1 MALAAASSADSRRPI
16 FSMRGGAKRFA
27 GVTVIEGVDI
37 DIFENEII
45 GIAGENGAGKST
57 TLKMIAGIHKPS
69 EGQMTLFGRPYAPDR
84 YTDAV
89 RAGVSM
95 VFQEQALVPNLRVYE
110 NFFLSHESKF
120 SRGGLVDSGRMI
132 ELAERHL
139 RDLGLGHID
148 PRRVTGSYP
157 FHDRQMIE
165 IAKAFVLADFFEVAH
180 PIVLLDEPT
189 AAIGDKEVALLFD
202 SIRRFRD
209 RASFVL
215 ITHRL
220 AEYVTLCDRLYVMKD
235 GHLVSEMVKGDFEQ
249 PRIHQ
254 AMVGRARD
262 EEYYKEGAQQRIGSE
277 TPVVLSAEGISG
289 GNVRG
294 VSFSLHRGEVLGLG
308 GLVGCGKEDVA
319 RAVVGYEPFPTSGRV
334 TVKGKPL
341 PLRRRGKASIASDVG
356 FVPKERKTE
365 GIIPYLSVAA
375 NTSLASLK
383 AVTWLPGFISSAK
396 ETRVARD
403 YIGKLRVRT
412 TGPRQLCQYLS
423 GGNQQ
428 KVVMAKWL
436 ARGVDILVLD
446 NPTRGVDVGAKEE
459 IYALMRELAA
469 TGVAIL
475 LVTDDLLELI
485 GLSNRILIMRDGVV
499 VTERPAPPEAK
510 PTEQEL
516 VGFMV

>member
-1 MALAAASSADSRRPI
+1 MSAPRKPILEIRGAAKS
-16 FSMRGGAKRFA
+16 FA
-27 GVTVIEGVDI
+27 GVTVFEGVDL
-37 DIFENEII
+37 DIYPNEII

-69 EGQMTLFGRPYAPDR
+69 KGTMTLFGKPYNPDR

-120 SRGGLVDSGRMI
+120 TRAGGLVDSGRMI

-139 RDLGLGHID
+139 RELGLGHID
-148 PRRVTGSYP
+148 PRRVTGSYE

-165 IAKAFVLADFFEVAH
+165 IAKAFVLADFFKVEH

-189 AAIGDKEVALLFD
+189 AAIGDKEVALLFE

-235 GHLVSEMVKGDFEQ
+235 GRMVAEMGKGDFATS
-249 PRIHQ
+249 RIHE

-262 EEYYKEGAQQRIGSE
+262 EEYYKEGTQKAV
-277 TPVVLSAEGISG
+277 TAADPVLLSVKGIAG
-289 GNVRG
+289 GHVQD
-294 VSFSLHRGEVLGLG
+294 VSFDLRQGEILGIG
-308 GLVGCGKEDVA
+308 GLVGCGKEEVA
-319 RAVVGYEPFPTSGRV
+319 RAIVGFEPFPTSGTV
-334 TVKGKPL
+334 TVKGQQL
-341 PLRRRGKASIASDVG
+341 PLRKRGPAAIAASVG

-375 NTSLASLK
+375 NTSLAALGK
-383 AVTWLPGFISSAK
+383 VTRLPGIISAAK
-396 ETRVARD
+396 ENALAREF
-403 YIGKLRVRT
+403 IKLLRVRT
-412 TGPRQLCQYLS
+412 TGPRQLCQFLS

-436 ARGVDILVLD
+436 ARGVDVLVLD

-459 IYALMRELAA
+459 IYGLLRDLTAR
-469 TGVAIL
+469 GVAIL
-475 LVTDDLLELI
+475 LITDDLLELI
-485 GLSNRILIMRDGVV
+485 GLSNRILIMRDGKV

>member
-1 MALAAASSADSRRPI
+1 VDELTRSPI
-16 FSMRGGAKRFA
+16 FSMRGGSKSFA
-27 GVTVIEGVDI
+27 GLTVIEGVDV
-37 DIFENEII
+37 DVFENEII

-69 EGQMTLFGRPYAPDR
+69 QGAMTLFGRPYAPDR

-89 RAGVSM
+89 RSGVSM

-110 NFFLSHESKF
+110 NFFLSHESRF
-120 SRGGLVDSGRMI
+120 RRYGGLVDANRMI
-132 ELAERHL
+132 ELAETHL
-139 RDLGLGHID
+139 RNLGLSHIN
-148 PRRVTGSYP
+148 PRRVTGSYE

-165 IAKAFVLADFFEVAH
+165 IAKAFVLADFFGVAH
-180 PIVLLDEPT
+180 PLVLLDEPT

-235 GHLVSEMVKGDFEQ
+235 GRLVSELGRGAFSQ
-249 PRIHQ
+249 PRIHE

-262 EEYYKEGAQQRIGSE
+262 EEYYKEGAQRRIDG
-277 TPVVLSAEGISG
+277 TAPVVLSVDQMAG
-289 GNVRG
+289 GSVG
-294 VSFSLHRGEVLGLG
+294 EVSFALREGEVLGIG
-308 GLVGCGKEDVA
+308 GLVGCGKEEVA
-319 RAVVGYEPFPTSGRV
+319 RGVVGYDPYPMAGTV
-334 TVKGKPL
+334 TVKGKTL
-341 PLRRRGKASIASDVG
+341 PAHGRGRAAIAAAVG

-375 NTSLASLK
+375 NTSLATLPK
-383 AVTWLPGFISSAK
+383 VTQLPGFISVLK
-396 ETRVARD
+396 ETRLAREF
-403 YIGKLRVRT
+403 IKRLRVRT
-412 TGPRQLCQYLS
+412 AGPRQLCQYLS

-428 KVVMAKWL
+428 KVVIAKWL

-459 IYALMRELAA
+459 IYALMRDLTAK
-469 TGVAIL
+469 GVAIL
-475 LVTDDLLELI
+475 LITDDLLELI
-485 GLSNRILIMRDGVV
+485 GLSNRVLIMRDGTVV
-499 VTERPAPPEAK
+499 AERPAPPEAK

>member
-1 MALAAASSADSRRPI
+1 MSNSREPI
-16 FSMRGGAKRFA
+16 FRMRGAAKRFA
-27 GVTVIEGVDI
+27 GVTVIEGVDL
-37 DIFENEII
+37 DIYQNEII

-57 TLKMIAGIHKPS
+57 TLKMIAGIHQPS
-69 EGQMTLFGRPYAPDR
+69 EGTMALFGKPYAPRR

-89 RAGVSM
+89 RDGVSM
-95 VFQEQALVPNLRVYE
+95 VFQEQALVSNLRVYE

-120 SRGGLVDSGRMI
+120 KRAGGLVDSGRMI
-132 ELAERHL
+132 ELSERHL

-148 PRRVTGSYP
+148 PRRVTGSYE

-165 IAKAFVLADFFEVAH
+165 IAKAFVLADFFQVEH

-235 GHLVSEMVKGDFEQ
+235 GQLVAEMAKGDFATS
-249 PRIHQ
+249 RIHQ
-254 AMVGRARD
+254 AMVGRERD
-262 EEYYKEGAQQRIGSE
+262 EEYYKEGTQREIVDDD
-277 TPVVLSAEGISG
+277 PVVLSVERLSG
-289 GNVRG
+289 GHVED
-294 VSFSLHRGEVLGLG
+294 VSFELRQGEILGLG
-308 GLVGCGKEDVA
+308 GLVGCGKEEVA
-319 RAVVGYEPFPTSGRV
+319 RAVVGFEPFPTGGSVRVKEKNLPVRGRGR
-334 TVKGKPL
+334 T
-341 PLRRRGKASIASDVG
+341 SIAANVG

-365 GIIPYLSVAA
+365 GMIPYLSVAA
-375 NTSLASLK
+375 NTSLAALSK
-383 AVTWLPGFISSAK
+383 VTALPGIISAGR
-396 ETRVARD
+396 ETRLAREF
-403 YIGKLRVRT
+403 INLLRIRT

-436 ARGVDILVLD
+436 ARGVDVLVLD

-459 IYALMRELAA
+459 IYALMREL
-469 TGVAIL
+469 TGKGVSIL
-475 LVTDDLLELI
+475 LITDDLLELI
-485 GLSNRILIMRDGVV
+485 GLSNRILIMRDGKMVA
-499 VTERPAPPEAK
+499 ERPAPPEAK

>member
-1 MALAAASSADSRRPI
+1 MSDLRKPI
-16 FSMRGGAKRFA
+16 FQMRGAAKRFA
-27 GVTVIEGVDI
+27 GVTVIEGVDL
-37 DIFENEII
+37 DIYQNEII

-57 TLKMIAGIHKPS
+57 TLKMIAGIHEPS
-69 EGQMTLFGRPYAPDR
+69 EGSMTLFGKPYAPRR

-89 RAGVSM
+89 RDGVSM

-110 NFFLSHESKF
+110 NFFLSHESRF
-120 SRGGLVDSGRMI
+120 TRAGMVDSRRMI
-132 ELAERHL
+132 ELSERHL
-139 RDLGLGHID
+139 RDLGLGHVD
-148 PRRVTGSYP
+148 PRRITGSYA

-165 IAKAFVLADFFEVAH
+165 IAKAFVLADFFEVEH
-180 PIVLLDEPT
+180 PVVLLDEPT

-235 GHLVSEMVKGDFEQ
+235 GRLVSEMGKGDFATS
-249 PRIHQ
+249 RIHE

-262 EEYYKEGAQQRIGSE
+262 EEYYKEGSQKAV
-277 TPVVLSAEGISG
+277 TAADPVVLSVDRIAGA
-289 GNVRG
+289 NVHD
-294 VSFSLHRGEVLGLG
+294 VSFDLRQGEILGIG
-308 GLVGCGKEDVA
+308 GLVGCGKEEVA
-319 RAVVGYEPFPTSGRV
+319 RAVVGFEPFPASGSVR
-334 TVKGKPL
+334 VKGKDL
-341 PLRRRGKASIASDVG
+341 PARGRGKASIAADVG

-365 GIIPYLSVAA
+365 GMIPYLSVAA
-375 NTSLASLK
+375 NASLAALK
-383 AVTWLPGFISSAK
+383 KVTAIPGIISGGR
-396 ETRVARD
+396 ETRLARD
-403 YIGKLRVRT
+403 YINLLRIRT

-436 ARGVDILVLD
+436 ARGVDLLVLD

-459 IYALMRELAA
+459 IYALMRELTAK
-469 TGVAIL
+469 GVSIL
-475 LVTDDLLELI
+475 LITDDLLELI
-485 GLSNRILIMRDGVV
+485 GLSNRILIMRDGKV
-499 VTERPAPPEAK
+499 VTERPAPPDAK

>member
-1 MALAAASSADSRRPI
+1 MSMSREPI
-16 FSMRGGAKRFA
+16 FRMRGGAKRFA
-27 GVTVIEGVDI
+27 GVTVIEGVDL
-37 DIFENEII
+37 DLYQNEII

-57 TLKMIAGIHKPS
+57 TLKMIAGIHPPS
-69 EGQMTLFGRPYAPDR
+69 EGAMTLFGRPYAPAR

-110 NFFLSHESKF
+110 NFFLSHESRF

-132 ELAERHL
+132 DLSERHL

-148 PRRVTGSYP
+148 PRRVTGSYE

-165 IAKAFVLADFFEVAH
+165 IAKAFVLADFFEVEH
-180 PIVLLDEPT
+180 PVVLLDEPT

-220 AEYVTLCDRLYVMKD
+220 SEYVTLCDRLYVMKD
-235 GHLVSEMVKGDFEQ
+235 GRLVAEMGKGDFATA
-249 PRIHQ
+249 RIHQ

-262 EEYYKEGAQQRIGSE
+262 EEYYKEGTQRAVSDAD
-277 TPVVLSAEGISG
+277 PVVLSVDRLSG
-289 GNVRG
+289 GHVEG
-294 VSFSLHRGEVLGLG
+294 VTFDLRQGEILGLG
-308 GLVGCGKEDVA
+308 GLVGCGKEEVA
-319 RAVVGYEPFPTSGRV
+319 RAVVGFEPFPVGGTVR
-334 TVKGKPL
+334 VKGQEL
-341 PLRRRGKASIASDVG
+341 PSRRRGKASIAADVG

-365 GIIPYLSVAA
+365 GMIPYLSVGA
-375 NTSLASLK
+375 NISLAALK
-383 AVTWLPGFISSAK
+383 KVTGLPGIISSAR
-396 ETRVARD
+396 ETRMARD
-403 YIGKLRVRT
+403 FIKLLGVRT

-436 ARGVDILVLD
+436 ARGVDVLVLD

-459 IYALMRELAA
+459 IYALMREL
-469 TGVAIL
+469 TGKGVSIL
-475 LVTDDLLELI
+475 LITDDLLELI
-485 GLSNRILIMRDGVV
+485 GLSNRILVMRDGKVV
-499 VTERPAPPEAK
+499 AERPAPPDAK